1 MIAAPITHAPST
13 EPTGRHASPG
23 EARGAS
29 KSGAAA
35 AKDTTAP
42 AADEGPA
49 SFTAALA
56 DAEQQVHAGTDRES
70 GDPRTDGSPPRAPT
84 RRDHKDPHHAS
95 DRGATA
101 TQACATMAPVGQRAP
116 SAPNAKPRVPGVTGD
131 GSAQRAGSDP
141 HRRATSGAKS
151 SSDVTGAVVVS
162 PADAAN
168 VSADAT
174 APSAADPTTSQTAT
188 PVRASNPQ
196 PPQDSGD
203 ASAPAVDSH
212 TAPSPTPEAS
222 ATTAAASGATT
233 PVAIATGPLPGSTD
247 PDSGPPAGQSAPGAT
262 PSGAARVAPR
272 STGLGT
278 SGSSTPRP
286 ANAGATPIAPAT
298 DAMRGHAGTAGFKLH
313 AETGTGPTDA
323 DHASG
328 QTASSGNAAAGASAS
343 GSSGLTANA
352 AAAPA
357 TAAAAITAASSPP
370 PAAVVANAIL
380 ASPVAMPTATG
391 ATSSTSPANA
401 PSIPLP
407 ASTVEL
413 ATHLVGQ
420 PGWAQAVAQAIVTH
434 AGAAGGRLRLQVQ
447 PQNLGPVDITLSIHD
462 ASATLQLIAQHPL
475 TQAAL
480 QQSIPQLH
488 TLLGQ
493 QGVQLMHADVTAGQS
508 GGQGQG
514 RGHDAAPTPA
524 RVGAPTPVTRP
535 SASTPARTRVGLV
548 DDYA

>member
-1 MIAAPITHAPST
+1 MIAAPITHASST
-13 EPTGRHASPG
+13 EPTGRRASPG

-42 AADEGPA
+42 AADEGRA

-70 GDPRTDGSPPRAPT
+70 GGPRTDGSAPRSPA
-84 RRDHKDPHHAS
+84 RRDHKDPRHAT

-101 TQACATMAPVGQRAP
+101 TQVGAVMTPAGHAPD
-116 SAPNAKPRVPGVTGD
+116 AKPSVPDVTGD

-151 SSDVTGAVVVS
+151 RSDVTAAVVAS
-162 PADAAN
+162 SADATN

-174 APSAADPTTSQTAT
+174 APSAADPTTSQTAA
-188 PVRASNPQ
+188 PVRGSNPR
-196 PPQDSGD
+196 PPQPSGN
-203 ASAPAVDSH
+203 ASRAAVDSR
-212 TAPSPTPEAS
+212 TAQSPTPEAS
-222 ATTAAASGATT
+222 TTAAAASGATT
-233 PVAIATGPLPGSTD
+233 PVAMAAGPLPGSTE
-247 PDSGPPAGQSAPGAT
+247 PDTGLPAVPSTSGAT
-262 PSGAARVAPR
+262 PSGAARIAQR
-272 STGLGT
+272 STSHGA
-278 SGSSTPRP
+278 SDSSAPRP
-286 ANAGATPIAPAT
+286 ANAPTTPIAPAT
-298 DAMRGHAGTAGFKLH
+298 DAARGRAGTAAFKLH
-313 AETGTGPTDA
+313 ANPGVSATDA
-323 DHASG
+323 DHAPG
-328 QTASSGNAAAGASAS
+328 QPASNGNATPGASAS

-357 TAAAAITAASSPP
+357 AAAAAIAAASSPP
-370 PAAVVANAIL
+370 PAAVVVNAML

-391 ATSSTSPANA
+391 AASSTPPATA
-401 PSIPLP
+401 SSVPLP
-407 ASTVEL
+407 PPTPEL

-420 PGWAQAVAQAIVTH
+420 PGWARAVAQAIVTH

-447 PQNLGPVDITLSIHD
+447 PPNLGPVDITLSIHNT
-462 ASATLQLIAQHPL
+462 SATLQLIAQHPF

-480 QQSIPQLH
+480 QQAIPQLH

-514 RGHDAAPTPA
+514 RGHDAPPTPA
-524 RVGAPTPVTRP
+524 RVGTPTPVTP
-535 SASTPARTRVGLV
+535 ASAPTPARTRAGLV

>member
-13 EPTGRHASPG
+13 EPNGRRASPG
-23 EARGAS
+23 EARGSS

-42 AADEGPA
+42 AADEGPD

-70 GDPRTDGSPPRAPT
+70 GGPRTDGSAPRTPT
-84 RRDHKDPHHAS
+84 RRDHKDPRHAS

-101 TQACATMAPVGQRAP
+101 TQVGAVMTP
-116 SAPNAKPRVPGVTGD
+116 AGHPPDAKPRVPEATGD

-151 SSDVTGAVVVS
+151 RSDVTGAVVAS
-162 PADAAN
+162 SADAAN
-168 VSADAT
+168 VFAGAT
-174 APSAADPTTSQTAT
+174 APSTAHPTTSQTTA
-188 PVRASNPQ
+188 PVRASNPR
-196 PPQDSGD
+196 PPQHSGD
-203 ASAPAVDSH
+203 ASTPAVDSR
-212 TAPSPTPEAS
+212 TAQSPTPEGS
-222 ATTAAASGATT
+222 ATAAAASGATA
-233 PVAIATGPLPGSTD
+233 PVAMAAGPLPASTE
-247 PDSGPPAGQSAPGAT
+247 PDTGLPAGPSTSGATPPGAARIAQRSTGPGAT
-262 PSGAARVAPR
+262 D
-272 STGLGT
+272 
-278 SGSSTPRP
+278 SSTPRP
-286 ANAGATPIAPAT
+286 ANARATPIAPVT
-298 DAMRGHAGTAGFKLH
+298 DAARGRAGTAAFKLH
-313 AETGTGPTDA
+313 ANLGVSTTDA

-328 QTASSGNAAAGASAS
+328 QPASSGNAAAGASAS

-357 TAAAAITAASSPP
+357 AAAAAIAAASSPP
-370 PAAVVANAIL
+370 PAAVVMNVIS
-380 ASPVAMPTATG
+380 ASPVAMPTAT
-391 ATSSTSPANA
+391 AAASSTSPATA
-401 PSIPLP
+401 SSVPLP
-407 ASTVEL
+407 TPTLEL

-447 PQNLGPVDITLSIHD
+447 PPNLGPIDITLSIHNT
-462 ASATLQLIAQHPL
+462 SATLQLIAQHPF

-488 TLLGQ
+488 ALLGQ

-514 RGHDAAPTPA
+514 RGHDAPPTPA
-524 RVGAPTPVTRP
+524 RVGTPTPVTRA
-535 SASTPARTRVGLV
+535 SASTPARTRAGLV